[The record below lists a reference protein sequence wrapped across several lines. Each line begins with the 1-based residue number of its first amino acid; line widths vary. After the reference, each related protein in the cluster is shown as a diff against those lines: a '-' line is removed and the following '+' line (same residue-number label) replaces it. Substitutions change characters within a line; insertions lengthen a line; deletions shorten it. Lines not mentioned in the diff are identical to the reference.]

1 MPELHDL
8 LDRAVDPPAPLDLD
22 GLGRRVAA
30 HRRRRRRTTIGA
42 AVVAVLLGGGAVVAL
57 TAARDER
64 STDVD
69 VAVESTDDVLQPTDL
84 GLGALGIG
92 VSGAGSDW
100 PDCTDADVEV
110 VPAEPA
116 GITLLPKDGG
126 QPCALQLVMT
136 MTFRDPATG
145 EPLAD
150 VEPNPLRLP
159 SGIIWGQHDQGQLTL
174 GRIEAQLRLE
184 PEAGLVQCDGIEHG
198 ELYKVTGETTF
209 EGFGPSPDVTLED
222 ICTPDDP

>member
-8 LDRAVDPPAPLDLD
+8 LERAVDPPAPLDLD
-22 GLGRRVAA
+22 VLGQRVAA

-42 AVVAVLLGGGAVVAL
+42 AGVAVLLGGGAVVAL
-57 TAARDER
+57 TSTQDER

-69 VAVESTDDVLQPTDL
+69 VAIESTDDVLQPTDL

-92 VSGAGSDW
+92 ASGATSEW

-116 GITLLPKDGG
+116 GITLLPKDGM
-126 QPCALQLVMT
+126 QPCALTIGMT
-136 MTFRDPATG
+136 MTFRDPATD

-159 SGIIWGQHDQGQLTL
+159 SGIIWGQHDQGPLTL
-174 GRIEAQLRLE
+174 GPIEAQLRLE
-184 PEAGLVQCDGIEHG
+184 PEAGLVQCEGIEPG
-198 ELYKVTGETTF
+198 ELYKVTVETTF
-209 EGFGPSPDVTLED
+209 EGFGPPPDATLDD
-222 ICTPDDP
+222 ICTPADP